1 MTQVINSNF
10 QKSENYVFTEEI
22 SLLITGMSFHRKFS
36 IYFLFIFFL
45 FIYLLMIIYI
55 ESVYI
60 VIWYNNDHKPNL
72 CICMPK
78 I

>member
-22 SLLITGMSFHRKFS
+22 SLLIMGMSFHRKFS

-60 VIWYNNDHKPNL
+60 VI
-72 CICMPK
+72 
-78 I
+78 